1 LFYSFLIWIILKL
14 GFREIKFKNIRNALI
29 LGSFPQ
35 ILHLLFV
42 IWDYPRNEQFNYLI
56 NLATFTSHLSALSA
70 IQPLSKVPLLSILIG
85 HFLAVQVKRLSLL

>member
-1 LFYSFLIWIILKL
+1 MGKN
-14 GFREIKFKNIRNALI
+14 EIKFTKVRNALI

-42 IWDYPRNEQFNYLI
+42 IWDYPRNDQFNNII

-70 IQPLSKVPLLSILIG
+70 IQSNSRLPLFSIVISHLT
-85 HFLAVQVKRLSLL
+85 AVQVKRIIFI

>member
-1 LFYSFLIWIILKL
+1 MTLKL
-14 GFREIKFKNIRNALI
+14 GHGEIKFKNIRNALV

-42 IWDYPRNEQFNYLI
+42 IWDYPRNEQFNNII

-70 IQPLSKVPLLSILIG
+70 IQPNSKIPLISILMA
-85 HFLAVQVKRLSLL
+85 HLLAVQIKRFSLL